1 MTSESEHAS
10 TSESTHQ
17 PAYRNRSR
25 PPSERAADLLSRM
38 TVAEKVAQLKM
49 LWGQDVHADPTAS
62 TEAPGA
68 ITHFNRAGGWGPREA
83 VRRMNAY
90 QRTFVEDSR
99 LGIPTLFSEE
109 VACGVQVDGATV
121 LPGGIGQA
129 ATWDPAL
136 IQQAGELV
144 RQQLLAMGIRQ
155 TLGPVLDIGV
165 DPRWGRIEECYGED
179 PYLAGVMASA
189 FIRGVQGPRRGG
201 VAAVGKHFVAHGAS
215 EGGRHTYGVHMG
227 PQQLREVHGL
237 PFEMGIREADMR
249 GVMATYHD
257 VDRVPVPASR
267 ELLTDLLRD
276 EYGLDGVTVSDLN
289 GVSRLHSFFR
299 VVADNQEAAVVA
311 LRAGLDVDM
320 PGDAFNELTDAVTSG
335 VLDEPELD
343 RAVESVLR
351 LKFEL
356 GIFESPYADETACPE
371 TLDAGE
377 ERRLA
382 RRVAERSIVLLQNKR
397 NLLPLKAD
405 QGTIAVI
412 GPNAHRALALVGDYS
427 YPVISTVMQVL
438 ATAFDP
444 NTRAAGG
451 LKPEMLPAMKATVS
465 IPTVLEGIRAVTSD
479 VVFAE
484 GCTVTDPS
492 TRGFEQAVA
501 AAKQAAVAVVVVGD
515 QSAIVAG
522 GTVGEFLDS
531 STCELPGAQRPLI
544 EAVAATGTP
553 VVLVLCNGR
562 PFVLGDLVDH
572 VDAIVEAWFPG
583 EEGAAAIA
591 DVLFGAV
598 NPGGKLPVG
607 MLASVGT
614 APYPYGAPA
623 RALLPG
629 MPLYF
634 DGPHEPPFPFGH
646 GLSYTQFDYSGL
658 TIVPDL
664 GTTDGQVA
672 ISCDV
677 TNVGDRDGD
686 EVVQL
691 YVRDTIGQVVRPDQE
706 LKGFTRL
713 ALAAGASA
721 RITFRLHS
729 DRLAYFKESAG
740 WIVDAGHYGV
750 SVGSSSRDIRLRGEF
765 HLNGDLRVAG
775 IRRQLITPVSVNTT

>member
-1 MTSESEHAS
+1 M
-10 TSESTHQ
+10 
-17 PAYRNRSR
+17 
-25 PPSERAADLLSRM
+25 
-38 TVAEKVAQLKM
+38 
-49 LWGQDVHADPTAS
+49 
-62 TEAPGA
+62 
-68 ITHFNRAGGWGPREA
+68 
-83 VRRMNAY
+83 
-90 QRTFVEDSR
+90 
-99 LGIPTLFSEE
+99 
-109 VACGVQVDGATV
+109 
-121 LPGGIGQA
+121 
-129 ATWDPAL
+129 
-136 IQQAGELV
+136 
-144 RQQLLAMGIRQ
+144 
-155 TLGPVLDIGV
+155 
-165 DPRWGRIEECYGED
+165 
-179 PYLAGVMASA
+179 
-189 FIRGVQGPRRGG
+189 
-201 VAAVGKHFVAHGAS
+201 
-215 EGGRHTYGVHMG
+215 
-227 PQQLREVHGL
+227 
-237 PFEMGIREADMR
+237 
-249 GVMATYHD
+249 
-257 VDRVPVPASR
+257 
-267 ELLTDLLRD
+267 
-276 EYGLDGVTVSDLN
+276 
-289 GVSRLHSFFR
+289 
-299 VVADNQEAAVVA
+299 
-311 LRAGLDVDM
+311 
-320 PGDAFNELTDAVTSG
+320 
-335 VLDEPELD
+335 
-343 RAVESVLR
+343 
-351 LKFEL
+351 
-356 GIFESPYADETACPE
+356 
-371 TLDAGE
+371 
-377 ERRLA
+377 
-382 RRVAERSIVLLQNKR
+382 
-397 NLLPLKAD
+397 
-405 QGTIAVI
+405 
-412 GPNAHRALALVGDYS
+412 
-427 YPVISTVMQVL
+427 
-438 ATAFDP
+438 
-444 NTRAAGG
+444 
-451 LKPEMLPAMKATVS
+451 
-465 IPTVLEGIRAVTSD
+465 
-479 VVFAE
+479 VFAE